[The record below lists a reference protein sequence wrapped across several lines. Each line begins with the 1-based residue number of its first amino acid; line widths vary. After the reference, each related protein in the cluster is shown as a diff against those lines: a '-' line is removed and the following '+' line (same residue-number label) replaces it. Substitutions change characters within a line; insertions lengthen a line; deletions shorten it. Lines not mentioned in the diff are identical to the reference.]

1 MQECGSGTQRRHSL
15 DPRRHVSNS
24 IPVAKF
30 LNSWTA
36 RMIPARRLS
45 SPPPPPFHLFR
56 NSSLNF
62 SISPPLFSFPLLVPL
77 LSLVISLSLSCS
89 RSCYLPSLLA
99 SAHSRFPREWAKMRR
114 EILCIDR
121 SACATPPPAL
131 RWRVKYSDEI
141 RCPSPLHRNL
151 NFVYRVI
158 SACIVERIIHVIRY
172 FDDVYHHFYPYISVS
187 RFFFDFYSFLFN
199 LF

>member
-62 SISPPLFSFPLLVPL
+62 SISPPLFSFPLL
-77 LSLVISLSLSCS
+77 SLVISLSLSFLSSFFASQCS
-89 RSCYLPSLLA
+89 LSFSSRMGEDATWNFMHRQVGMRDTPSGIAVACKIFRWDPLPL
-99 SAHSRFPREWAKMRR
+99 
-114 EILCIDR
+114 
-121 SACATPPPAL
+121 
-131 RWRVKYSDEI
+131 
-141 RCPSPLHRNL
+141 SPLHRNL

-158 SACIVERIIHVIRY
+158 TACIVERIIHVIRY

>member
-62 SISPPLFSFPLLVPL
+62 SISPPLFSFPF
-77 LSLVISLSLSCS
+77 LSLVISLSLSFLSSFFASQCS
-89 RSCYLPSLLA
+89 LSFSSRMGEDATWNFMHRQVGMRDTPSG
-99 SAHSRFPREWAKMRR
+99 
-114 EILCIDR
+114 
-121 SACATPPPAL
+121 L

-158 SACIVERIIHVIRY
+158 TACIVERIIHVIRY
-172 FDDVYHHFYPYISVS
+172 FDDVYHHFYPCISVS